1 MASWSFRAYLL
12 LVAFHGLSFIVATKV
27 ICRSYFPVILQEL
40 LKTEGVDLHFT
51 DGAINAIAAAAEE
64 ANRSLDNIGA
74 RRLHTVLERILSDI
88 SYSAPEKVASA
99 VADGQEG
106 QLRYEVDEQM
116 VEEAMRELLKHQDL
130 SRYML

>member
-1 MASWSFRAYLL
+1 M
-12 LVAFHGLSFIVATKV
+12 
-27 ICRSYFPVILQEL
+27 QEL

-51 DGAINAIAAAAEE
+51 DGAIHAIAAAAEE

-88 SYSAPEKVASA
+88 SYSAPDRVMAA
-99 VADGQEG
+99 AAEG
-106 QLRYEVDEQM
+106 REGPLQYEVDEEM